1 MSIVGKILWT
11 GVAILIIL
19 LFSLSSYHSTDSTEV
34 GVRTVKWLGK
44 KGVENRVYQPGAAY
58 FFLPVFNDW
67 DTFDTRLQVVE
78 MKGPS
83 QLILK
88 TRDGNDLF
96 VDVTFSYH
104 IDPQKTPFIRQ
115 FVAKSDLE
123 LREKVFK
130 TVARSRTRDFLGA
143 LSTDEF
149 THTEDRNK
157 AVELARLGLQG
168 IFDNY
173 GIVLERV
180 AVMDYRFDPDY
191 LKVITDKKVAEAKT
205 LEVRAQIEAQR
216 EANKRMLN
224 ESEGQVKATIASTL
238 GRYSNTVS
246 AADAELDQKKV
257 LAQAIM
263 TEGTNTALTII
274 KQREAMASA
283 GGETQIQLAF
293 ATNLLGKR
301 IIMIPSGNA
310 INLQTFDLNKAL
322 EGILRK

>member
-1 MSIVGKILWT
+1 MSTVGKILWF
-11 GVAILIIL
+11 GVALLVFL
-19 LFSLSSYHSTDSTEV
+19 LFSFASYHATDSTEV

-44 KGVENRVYQPGAAY
+44 KGVQNQVYQPGSAY
-58 FFLPVFNDW
+58 FFLPIFNDW

-78 MKGPS
+78 MKGPG
-83 QLILK
+83 QLVLK

-104 IDPQKTPFIRQ
+104 IKPDKAPYIRQ
-115 FVAKSDLE
+115 YVAKTDLE

-149 THTEDRNK
+149 THTEERNT
-157 AVELARLGLQG
+157 AVELAKTGLQA

-205 LEVRAQIEAQR
+205 LEIRAQLEAQR
-216 EANKRMLN
+216 EANKRLIN
-224 ESEGQVKATIASTL
+224 ESEGQVKGVIAAAL

-246 AADAELDQKKV
+246 GADAEFDQKRI
-257 LAQAIM
+257 LAEAIL
-263 TEGTNTALTII
+263 TEGTNSALAIV

-301 IIMIPSGNA
+301 IIMIPSGNGL
-310 INLQTFDLNKAL
+310 NLQTLDLNRAL
-322 EGILRK
+322 ETILKK

>member
-1 MSIVGKILWT
+1 MRTFAKVFWAGVGL
-11 GVAILIIL
+11 LIIL
-19 LFSLSSYHSTDSTEV
+19 FLGLSSYHSTDSTEV
-34 GVRTVKWLGK
+34 GVRTIKWLGK
-44 KGVENRVYQPGAAY
+44 KGVENQVYQPGAAY
-58 FFLPVFNDW
+58 FFLPIFNDW

-83 QLILK
+83 QLVLK

-104 IDPQKTPFIRQ
+104 IEPPKAPFIRQ
-115 FVAKSDLE
+115 FVAKNDLE

-149 THTEDRNK
+149 THTDSRNT
-157 AVELARLGLQG
+157 AVELAKTGLQT
-168 IFDNY
+168 IFSDY
-173 GIVLERV
+173 GLVLERI

-191 LKVITDKKVAEAKT
+191 LKVITEKKVAEAKA
-205 LEVRAQIEAQR
+205 LEVRAQMEAQR
-216 EANKRMLN
+216 EANKRLLN
-224 ESEGQVKATIASTL
+224 ESEGQVKSMIAYTL

-246 AADAELDQKKV
+246 AADAEFDQKKI
-257 LAQAIM
+257 LADAIL
-263 TEGTNTALTII
+263 TEGTNSALAII

-301 IIMIPSGNA
+301 IIMLPSGSGL
-310 INLQTFDLNKAL
+310 NLHTLDLNKAL
-322 EGILRK
+322 ETFLRK